1 MKNNEVDVIIKNFID
16 EQHKSHYW
24 YGGQC
29 AVIKYKGYTFSIEA
43 IGDVY
48 WYTNKDGDISDCYKD
63 KNNSGRFYGEMSYC
77 YKNDNEL
84 YDAIDKG
91 ELVFDYNN
99 WWECY
104 VYDKDGNFHDLMWDL
119 DASYL
124 DEAIEEAKNQL
135 DAMIAYIE
143 DDD

>member
-1 MKNNEVDVIIKNFID
+1 MKDEVKITITDLID
-16 EQHKSHYW
+16 NDHKSHYW

-29 AVIKYKGYTFSIEA
+29 AKIEYKGYKFSIEA

-48 WYTNKDGDISDCYKD
+48 WYHKKDGDISDVYKD
-63 KNNSGRFYGEMSYC
+63 KNNAGRFYDEMSYL
-77 YKNDNEL
+77 YKNDDEL

-99 WWECY
+99 WWECF
-104 VYDKDGNFHDLMWDL
+104 VIDPKGEFHDLMWDL

-124 DEAIEEAKNQL
+124 DEAIEEVKEQL
-135 DAMIAYIE
+135 DEMIQYIE
-143 DDD
+143 ED

>member
-1 MKNNEVDVIIKNFID
+1 MKNDIQVTITDFID
-16 EQHKSHYW
+16 NQHKSHYW

-29 AVIKYKGYTFSIEA
+29 AKIEYKGYAFSIEA

-63 KNNSGRFYGEMSYC
+63 KNNSGRFYGEMSYY
-77 YKNDNEL
+77 YKNDDEL

-99 WWECY
+99 WWECF
-104 VYDKDGNFHDLMWDL
+104 VIDQQGNFHDLMWDL

-124 DEAIEEAKNQL
+124 DEAIDEVKEQL
-135 DAMIAYIE
+135 DEMIKYIE
-143 DDD
+143 EN